1 MAYHIQRRIT
11 DAPVRKSEV
20 IEVERTKNGR
30 EIPKTTLVEVAKGHV
45 N

>member
-1 MAYHIQRRIT
+1 MAYHIQRRMT

>member
-1 MAYHIQRRIT
+1 MAYHIQKRMT